1 MRTHSL
7 MSDSVPL
14 LPRRP
19 RRRVKTRHAVL
30 LGLAANVLRPNES
43 QYGAVPSFALGWPVG
58 ELAPQIV
65 ALTAA
70 DAVISLARGRMSKL
84 GFGVSAAAMG
94 ALGYAIFQATQ
105 AREVLDAALRR
116 DLGSE
121 YENLPA
127 DREIDSPAR
136 TVSLLARPFSPQRPN
151 VEVIR
156 NISYADGGRRAQLD
170 VYRPADGSAKNA
182 PVLIQIHGGGWT
194 IGKKE
199 EQGLMLMNRLAEL
212 GWVCVAANYRLS
224 PKHRF
229 PAHIV
234 DVKKAIAWVRANI
247 AEYGGDPSYLVLT
260 GGSAGGHLSSLAAL
274 TPNERA
280 WQPGFE
286 RADTSVAA
294 CVPFY
299 GVYDMFGEDND
310 PYTIGLRDDMLSK
323 RIFPLD
329 PPAQLDDFRAA
340 SPIHQ
345 VHADAP
351 DFFVLHGEL
360 DTLVSVRQARAFVAR
375 LRSQSSASVTYAELP
390 GAQHA
395 FEVFGSI
402 RSDHAVRA
410 AVRWCQWHRERWLK
424 NR

>member
-1 MRTHSL
+1 
-7 MSDSVPL
+7 V
-14 LPRRP
+14 
-19 RRRVKTRHAVL
+19 
-30 LGLAANVLRPNES
+30 
-43 QYGAVPSFALGWPVG
+43 YGSVPSFAFGWPVG
-58 ELAPQIV
+58 ELAPQFA
-65 ALTAA
+65 ALTVA
-70 DAVISLARGRMSKL
+70 DAAARIGRGRMSKL
-84 GFGVSAAAMG
+84 GLGVAAATVG
-94 ALGYAIFQATQ
+94 ALGYAAYQASQ
-105 AREVLDAALRR
+105 AGDVIEDALKR
-116 DLGSE
+116 DLGDD
-121 YENLPA
+121 YYDLPA
-127 DREIDSPAR
+127 DREIDSPGR
-136 TVSLLARPFSPQRPN
+136 TLNLLARPFSPGRPN

-156 NISYADGGRRAQLD
+156 NINYTDGGQRAKLD

-229 PAHIV
+229 PDHIV

-247 AEYGGDPSYLVLT
+247 GEYGGDPSYLVLT

-323 RIFPLD
+323 RVFPLD
-329 PPAQLDDFRAA
+329 PPATMDDYRDA

-345 VHADAP
+345 IHPDAP
-351 DFFVLHGEL
+351 DFFVLHGEN
-360 DTLVSVRQARAFVAR
+360 DTLVSVRQARAFVAK
-375 LRSQSSASVTYAELP
+375 LRSKTPASVTYAELP

-402 RSDHAVRA
+402 RSDHAIRA

-424 NR
+424 SR

>member
-1 MRTHSL
+1 MP
-7 MSDSVPL
+7 DK
-14 LPRRP
+14 PRRVTA
-19 RRRVKTRHAVL
+19 RQVAL
-30 LGLAANVLRPNES
+30 FGLAANVLRPNAS
-43 QYGAVPSFALGWPVG
+43 KYGSVPSFALGWPVG
-58 ELAPQIV
+58 ETAPQFM

-70 DAVISLARGRMSKL
+70 DAAITIARGRMSKL
-84 GFGVSAAAMG
+84 GLGLTAATLG
-94 ALGYAIFQATQ
+94 ALGYAVYQGTQ
-105 AREVLDAALRR
+105 TRDVVEGALKR
-116 DLGSE
+116 DLAHD
-121 YENLPA
+121 YDNLPA
-127 DREIDSPAR
+127 DREVDSPER
-136 TVSLLARPFSPQRPN
+136 TLGILAHPLRPQRAG

-156 NISYADGGRRAQLD
+156 NISYTEGGRRAKLD
-170 VYRPADGSAKNA
+170 IYRPADGSAKSA

-199 EQGLMLMNRLAEL
+199 EQGLMLMHRLAEL

-229 PAHIV
+229 PTHII
-234 DVKKAIAWVRANI
+234 DVKRAIAWVRANI

-274 TPNERA
+274 TPNHRA

-299 GVYDMFGEDND
+299 GVYDMLGEDGD
-310 PYTIGLRDDMLSK
+310 PYTVAMREEMLSK
-323 RIFPLD
+323 TIFPLD
-329 PPAQLDDFRAA
+329 PPATLDDYRAA

-345 VHADAP
+345 VHANAP
-351 DFFVLHGEL
+351 DFFVLHGEK
-360 DTLVSVRQARAFVAR
+360 DTLVNVRQARNFVAK
-375 LRSQSSASVTYAELP
+375 LRRDTTASVTYAELP

-402 RSDHAVRA
+402 RSDHAIRGV
-410 AVRWCQWHRERWLK
+410 VRWCQWHREQWLK
-424 NR
+424 KPLVL

>member
-1 MRTHSL
+1 
-7 MSDSVPL
+7 MSDVVPL
-14 LPRRP
+14 LPRRS
-19 RRRVKTRHAVL
+19 RRRVSTRQAVL
-30 LGLAANVLRPNES
+30 LGLAANVLRPS
-43 QYGAVPSFALGWPVG
+43 HGPHGSVPSFAFGWPVG
-58 ELAPQIV
+58 ELAPQV
-65 ALTAA
+65 AALTAA
-70 DAVISLARGRMSKL
+70 DAAISIARGRMSKL
-84 GFGVSAAAMG
+84 GLAVTTATLG
-94 ALGYAIFQATQ
+94 ALGYVIYQATQ
-105 AREVLDAALRR
+105 AGEVIENALQR
-116 DLGSE
+116 DLGDE
-121 YENLPA
+121 YQDLPA
-127 DREIDSPAR
+127 DREVDSPAR
-136 TVSLLARPFSPQRPN
+136 TLNLLARPFSPKRPN

-156 NISYADGGRRAQLD
+156 DISYADGGQRAMLD

-229 PAHIV
+229 PTHIV
-234 DVKKAIAWVRANI
+234 DVKRAIAWVRANI

-274 TPNERA
+274 TPNERS

-286 RADTSVAA
+286 RADTSVAG
-294 CVPFY
+294 CIPFY

-329 PPAQLDDFRAA
+329 PPATLDDYRAA
-340 SPIHQ
+340 SPVHQ
-345 VHADAP
+345 VHPDAP
-351 DFFVLHGEL
+351 DFFVLHGEN
-360 DTLVSVRQARAFVAR
+360 DTLVSVRQARNFVAK
-375 LRSQSSASVTYAELP
+375 LRSESNASVTYAELP

-402 RSDHAVRA
+402 RSDHAIRA

-424 NR
+424 SR

>member
-1 MRTHSL
+1 MT
-7 MSDSVPL
+7 
-14 LPRRP
+14 
-19 RRRVKTRHAVL
+19 TRQAVL
-30 LGLAANVLRPNES
+30 LGLAANVLHPLES
-43 QYGAVPSFALGWPVG
+43 EWGAVPSFALGWPVG
-58 ELAPQIV
+58 ELAPHFF
-65 ALTAA
+65 ALTAV
-70 DAVISLARGRMSKL
+70 DAATTLARGRMSKL
-84 GFGVSAAAMG
+84 GLGLTAATLG
-94 ALGYAIFQATQ
+94 ALGYAIRQSAQTGDVI
-105 AREVLDAALRR
+105 EEALRR
-116 DLGSE
+116 DLGAE

-127 DREIDSPAR
+127 DRETDSAER
-136 TVSLLARPFSPQRPN
+136 TATLVTHPFRMRRPN

-156 NISYADGGRRAQLD
+156 DISYTEGGRRAKLD
-170 VYRPADGSAKNA
+170 IYRPADGSAKDA

-212 GWVCVAANYRLS
+212 GWVCVAVNYRLS

-229 PAHIV
+229 PTHII
-234 DVKKAIAWVRANI
+234 DIKRAIAWVRANI
-247 AEYGGDPSYLVLT
+247 GEYGGDPRYLVLT

-274 TPNERA
+274 TPNQRA

-310 PYTIGLRDDMLSK
+310 PYTVGLRDEMLSK
-323 RIFPLD
+323 RVFPLD
-329 PPAQLDDFRAA
+329 PPAAMNDFQSA

-345 VHADAP
+345 IHADAP
-351 DFFVLHGEL
+351 DFFVLHGVK
-360 DTLVSVRQARAFVAR
+360 DTLVTVRQARAFVSK
-375 LRSQSSASVTYAELP
+375 LRTQTPASITYAELP

-402 RSDHAVRA
+402 RSDYAIRGV
-410 AVRWCQWHRERWLK
+410 VRWCQWHRERWLK
-424 NR
+424 SH

>member
-1 MRTHSL
+1 MSL
-7 MSDSVPL
+7 SVPL
-14 LPRRP
+14 LPRLN
-19 RRRVKTRHAVL
+19 RRRVSIRQAGL
-30 LGLAANVLRPNES
+30 LGLAVNVLRPNES
-43 QYGAVPSFALGWPVG
+43 QYGAVPSFVFGWPVG
-58 ELAPQIV
+58 ELAPQV
-65 ALTAA
+65 LALTAA
-70 DAVISLARGRMSKL
+70 DAVMTVARGRMSKL
-84 GFGVSAAAMG
+84 GLGITAATMG
-94 ALGYAIFQATQ
+94 ALGYAIYQSTQ
-105 AREVLDAALRR
+105 SRDVIEEALKR
-116 DLGSE
+116 DLGTE
-121 YENLPA
+121 YQDLPA
-127 DREIDSPAR
+127 DREVDTPAR
-136 TVSLLARPFSPQRPN
+136 TASLLARPFSPQRPS

-156 NISYADGGRRAQLD
+156 NVSYTDGGRRAKLD

-182 PVLIQIHGGGWT
+182 PVLIQVHGGGWT
-194 IGKKE
+194 VGKKE
-199 EQGLMLMNRLAEL
+199 EQALMLMYRLAEL

-229 PAHIV
+229 PTHVI
-234 DVKKAIAWVRANI
+234 DVKRAIAWVRANI

-299 GVYDMFGEDND
+299 GVYDMFGEDDD

-323 RIFPLD
+323 RVFPLD
-329 PPAQLDDFRAA
+329 PPATMDDYRAA

-345 VHADAP
+345 IHADAP
-351 DFFVLHGEL
+351 DFFVLHGEK
-360 DTLVSVRQARAFVAR
+360 DTLVSVRQARAFVSR
-375 LRSQSSASVTYAELP
+375 LRSETPATVTYAELP

-410 AVRWCQWHRERWLK
+410 VVRWCQWHRERWLK